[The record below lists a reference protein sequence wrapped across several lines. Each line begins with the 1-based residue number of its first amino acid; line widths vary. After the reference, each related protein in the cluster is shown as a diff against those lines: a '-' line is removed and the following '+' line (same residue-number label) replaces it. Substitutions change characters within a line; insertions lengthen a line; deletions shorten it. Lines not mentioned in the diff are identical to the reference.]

1 MTPDDHIARVRADG
15 YTVLEDVLTPA
26 AIAATR
32 AELAPWLQGAR
43 MGRNDFEGHRT
54 ERVYALLAK
63 APSLSEAIEHP
74 DVLAICDAFL
84 QPGYLLSAALAI
96 NVHPGE
102 TPQDFHVDDAGDSP
116 VLHKPRPPLGLS
128 TIWAYDDFTQTN
140 GATEVIPGSHLWDQ
154 DRLPAADEAMTV
166 TMKAGSVL
174 VFAGSLYHRGGANR
188 SDGVRLAT
196 TIQYCM
202 PWMRQIE
209 NMVLAIPPDI
219 ARAYSSRIQ
228 SLLGYD
234 IVPPG
239 FMGYVDGVHPKRLL
253 DDAYVGRQR
262 RGEMTEPPAR
272 TPVY

>member
-1 MTPDDHIARVRADG
+1 
-15 YTVLEDVLTPA
+15 
-26 AIAATR
+26 
-32 AELAPWLQGAR
+32 
-43 MGRNDFEGHRT
+43 MGRNDFEGHNT

-63 APSLSEAIEHP
+63 APSLAQAIEHP
-74 DVLAICDAFL
+74 DVLGLCDAFL

-102 TPQDFHVDDAGDSP
+102 TPQDFHVDDAGDNP
-116 VLHKPRPPLGLS
+116 VLHKPRPPLGIS
-128 TIWAYDDFTQTN
+128 TIWAYDDFTATN

-154 DRLPAADEAMTV
+154 ARQPREEEAITV
-166 TMKAGSVL
+166 TMAAGSVL
-174 VFAGSLYHRGGANR
+174 VFVGSLYHRGGANR
-188 SDGVRLAT
+188 SEGLRLAT

-209 NMVLAIPPDI
+209 QMVLAIPPEI
-219 ARAYSSRIQ
+219 ARRYSGRIQ

-253 DDAYVGRQR
+253 DDDYIGRVRQ
-262 RGEMTEPPAR
+262 GEMMEPPKG